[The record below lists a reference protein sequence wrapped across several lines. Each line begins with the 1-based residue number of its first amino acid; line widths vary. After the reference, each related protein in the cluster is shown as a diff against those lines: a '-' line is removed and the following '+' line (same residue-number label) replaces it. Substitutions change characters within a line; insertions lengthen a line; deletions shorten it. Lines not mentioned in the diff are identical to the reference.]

1 VRHTGSDRRRRLP
14 APCQQHRHEQL
25 QPLQQ
30 HIRSFAHTRSSRQE
44 GRRALPTAAE
54 HSALRAVPCVC
65 NPGSGIRLEHPGEH
79 RGVPSVECRLEYPDV
94 CPAVLCAGL
103 VAAVHAHR
111 QAHWQ
116 VGHGFLGLPNRTIER
131 ARHSL
136 GGRRGS
142 GEKPRRRSA
151 RQVCQVRIAKPA
163 RRVGPTADAKC
174 AMGVE
179 QRVADCVRRATCAR
193 RCAARRAWQRSVWRR
208 AWHGMTTK
216 LPGRALGV
224 HALLGCKRGHA
235 AAPSVRPLHQTGP

>member
-1 VRHTGSDRRRRLP
+1 M
-14 APCQQHRHEQL
+14 
-25 QPLQQ
+25 
-30 HIRSFAHTRSSRQE
+30 
-44 GRRALPTAAE
+44 
-54 HSALRAVPCVC
+54 
-65 NPGSGIRLEHPGEH
+65 
-79 RGVPSVECRLEYPDV
+79 ECRLEYPDV

-208 AWHGMTTK
+208 AWHGTATK

-224 HALLGCKRGHA
+224 HAMAVARVQEVACGRAARATTTANRPVNALLRGRAMQCGCCWAVSHGHQGRRA
-235 AAPSVRPLHQTGP
+235 AWGCTSVATAVASACGGKTSRLVHRTIAWG